1 MKLIKTIFKPLIIVL
16 KFLYKALD
24 KVIVTPIS
32 KLIYK
37 SRDLFKSNNS
47 RIEKILNSPNVLIY
61 FSLVCAVGLF
71 LLVDSEVINLNSS
84 EAQVLSDQ
92 PIEVLYNAQTYIV
105 EGVPETVDIT
115 LIGSSS
121 ALFLANRSSNNK
133 VSLDLSNYGVG
144 TYKVKLK
151 YNSASSSIDYKLDPS
166 TVTVKISP
174 KVSEERKLSYD
185 LLNENSL
192 DKRLSVS
199 KVKLSDSNVVVK
211 SSQAILD
218 KVAVVKALVDTK
230 DIGATSA
237 GDYEVEGVKLVAY
250 DEDGVKLQ
258 NVEIVPS
265 SVTAKVTL
273 ESYSA
278 TKPVKLVTVGNMASG
293 YAIETITSSVQN
305 VTVYGSPSVVDAL
318 EYVEAKVKIDGRKSN
333 ESNIAAD
340 IITPS
345 GIRYMSDTKTQV
357 SITVAPERQRIIT
370 AVPVKQENLDTR
382 IYDAKAIDSE
392 NSVVDVIVKG
402 AESVINNMTA
412 EDLRV
417 YVDFTGKTASNDP
430 QTLLVQVS
438 TSEVR
443 VTVKPVKTEVQI
455 YIRKK

>member
-1 MKLIKTIFKPLIIVL
+1 ML
-16 KFLYKALD
+16 
-24 KVIVTPIS
+24 
-32 KLIYK
+32 
-37 SRDLFKSNNS
+37 
-47 RIEKILNSPNVLIY
+47 
-61 FSLVCAVGLF
+61 
-71 LLVDSEVINLNSS
+71 
-84 EAQVLSDQ
+84 
-92 PIEVLYNAQTYIV
+92 
-105 EGVPETVDIT
+105 
-115 LIGSSS
+115 
-121 ALFLANRSSNNK
+121 
-133 VSLDLSNYGVG
+133 
-144 TYKVKLK
+144 
-151 YNSASSSIDYKLDPS
+151 SSIPIRIIAAAIQQLRCIPEHTIICCTNVSGITYAFSVNPS
-166 TVTVKISP
+166 
-174 KVSEERKLSYD
+174 
-185 LLNENSL
+185 
-192 DKRLSVS
+192 
-199 KVKLSDSNVVVK
+199 
-211 SSQAILD
+211 
-218 KVAVVKALVDTK
+218 ALVDTK

-250 DEDGVKLQ
+250 DEEGVKLQ

-430 QTLLVQVS
+430 QSLLVQVS

>member
-1 MKLIKTIFKPLIIVL
+1 MKLIKTIFKPLIIVF
-16 KFLYKALD
+16 KFLYKVLD

-47 RIEKILNSPNVLIY
+47 RIEKLLNSPNVLIY

-71 LLVDSEVINLNSS
+71 LLVDYEVINLNSS
-84 EAQVLSDQ
+84 EAQVLTDQ
-92 PIEVLYNAQTYIV
+92 PITVLYNTQTYIV

-115 LIGSSS
+115 LIGSDS

-133 VSLDLSNYGVG
+133 VTLDLSNYGVG

-166 TVTVKISP
+166 TVTVKISS

-185 LLNENSL
+185 LLNENTL

-199 KVKLSDSNVVVK
+199 KVKLSDSSVVVQ

-278 TKPVKLVTVGNMASG
+278 TKPVKLVTTGNMASG

-340 IITPS
+340 IITPP

-370 AVPVKQENLDTR
+370 GVPVKQENLDTR
-382 IYDAKAIDSE
+382 IYDAKAIDNE

-402 AESVINNMTA
+402 AESVINNLTA
-412 EDLRV
+412 EDLRA

-430 QTLLVQVS
+430 QSLKVHVV

-443 VTVKPVKTEVQI
+443 VKVQSAKTDVQI

>member
-16 KFLYKALD
+16 KFLYKVLD
-24 KVIVTPIS
+24 KIIVTPIS

-115 LIGSSS
+115 LIGSGS
-121 ALFLANRSSNNK
+121 ALYLANRSSNNK

-199 KVKLSDSNVVVK
+199 KVKLSDSTVVVQ

-278 TKPVKLVTVGNMASG
+278 TKPVKLVTTGTMASG

-318 EYVEAKVKIDGRKSN
+318 EYVEAKVKIDGRKNN

-340 IITPS
+340 ITTPA

-357 SITVAPERQRIIT
+357 SITVAPERQRTIT
-370 AVPVKQENLDTR
+370 GVPVKQENLDTR
-382 IYDAKAIDSE
+382 LYDAKAVDNE

-402 AESVINNMTA
+402 AESVINNLTA

-430 QTLLVQVS
+430 QSLAVHVS
-438 TSEVR
+438 TSDVR
-443 VTVKPVKTEVQI
+443 VNVKPVKTEVQI